1 MCKNSRI
8 HLLSL
13 DEAGK
18 ALSDH
23 KTSLGR
29 LRCEGITDMIVNGDL
44 LELYEPNSVPDVF
57 AVAMST
63 IAALSKELNMEL
75 ASTPITPD
83 NVDEV
88 LREFGQYVAVP
99 VRTIKRLLSRLLY
112 ASWAKGA
119 RFTFNSLL
127 MKFLRVW
134 MVCERGDDKL
144 LIAVS
149 YLYFAFKA
157 AEKFEDG
164 DSYGFH
170 IEINKRGK
178 VYLVYH
184 MPPRPG
190 RRIRVMRWDLRA
202 RFTGKGVRSLMKF
215 SLLNK

>member
-8 HLLSL
+8 HLLSSE
-13 DEAGK
+13 EAGK

-23 KTSLGR
+23 HAVLGHQ
-29 LRCEGITDMIVNGDL
+29 RCEGITDRIVNGDL
-44 LELYEPNSVPDVF
+44 LELYRPHSVPDVL
-57 AVAMST
+57 AVSMST

-83 NVDEV
+83 NVDDIM
-88 LREFGQYVAVP
+88 REFGRYVAVP
-99 VRTIKRLLSRLLY
+99 VRTIKRLLTRVLY
-112 ASWAKGA
+112 ASWAEGA

-134 MVCERGDDKL
+134 LVCERGEDKL
-144 LIAVS
+144 LIALS

-164 DSYGFH
+164 DRYGFH

-190 RRIRVMRWDLRA
+190 RKMCVMRWDLRA
-202 RFTGKGVRSLMKF
+202 RFSNKGVRSLMKF
-215 SLLNK
+215 SLLK